1 MTEEQ
6 IDKANIIIYSS
17 AKGSAIWTGIAT
29 ALQVGGI
36 GIIADTPG
44 MTLILVDMVKS
55 LANLFNRNLGSE
67 EEARF
72 INILLGSIIG
82 STVKKILLGY
92 IPLVGAGANALLN
105 YRLLESIGWGIVQ
118 LLEDG
123 KEISKLTK
131 DELKSYIKNGKKRA
145 SEMKE
150 KYDKMIQKL
159 NSDSRKAVETL
170 QETLVNPKVSAKQK
184 QEIIQQINL
193 LIKNHQRSNEII

>member
-17 AKGSAIWTGIAT
+17 AKGSAMWTGITT
-29 ALQVGGI
+29 ALSVGEI

-44 MTLILVDMVKS
+44 MTLIIVDMVKS

-118 LLEDG
+118 LFEDG